1 MDTFFTYYF
10 SILGVLLVL
19 SIIYEIIKYLLEQDK
34 SDWQYELA
42 NDVLNWCLELYPSSK
57 KKPHLKLVDG
67 PSDYAGEYYFQNNTI
82 YLYRE
87 NNLTRKRVIH
97 VLIHEFFHFY
107 LITSNPKNQLYQK
120 QLEIYGVNDH
130 PQEILCEALAS
141 ELTKRYLKL

>member
-1 MDTFFTYYF
+1 MDTFFTYCF

-19 SIIYEIIKYLLEQDK
+19 SIIYEIIKYLLGQDK

-42 NDVLNWCLELYPSSK
+42 NDVLSWCLKLYPSAK
-57 KKPHLKLVDG
+57 KKPHLKMVDG
-67 PSDYAGEYYFQNNTI
+67 PSYNAGEYCFQENTI
-82 YLYRE
+82 YLYRD

-107 LITSNPKNQLYQK
+107 LITSNSKNQLYHK
-120 QLEIYGVNDH
+120 QLEIYGVDDH

-141 ELTKRYLKL
+141 ELTKRYLRA

>member
-19 SIIYEIIKYLLEQDK
+19 SIIYETIKYLLEQDK

-42 NDVLNWCLELYPSSK
+42 SDVLNWCLELYPSSK
-57 KKPHLKLVDG
+57 KKPHLEMVDG
-67 PSDYAGEYYFQNNTI
+67 PSDYAGEYYLHINTI

-107 LITSNPKNQLYQK
+107 LITSNSKNQLYQK

-141 ELTKRYLKL
+141 ELTKRYLRS

>member
-1 MDTFFTYYF
+1 MLTLM
-10 SILGVLLVL
+10 S
-19 SIIYEIIKYLLEQDK
+19 EIIKYLLEQDER
-34 SDWQYELA
+34 DWQFELA

-57 KKPHLKLVDG
+57 KKPHLEMVDG
-67 PSDYAGEYYFQNNTI
+67 PSDYAGEYYLHINTI

-107 LITSNPKNQLYQK
+107 LITSNSKNQLYQK

-130 PQEILCEALAS
+130 PQEILCEVLAS
-141 ELTKRYLKL
+141 ELTKRYLRS

>member
-19 SIIYEIIKYLLEQDK
+19 SIIYDTIKYLLEKDER
-34 SDWQYELA
+34 DWQFELA
-42 NDVLNWCLELYPSSK
+42 NDVLDWCLELYPSSK
-57 KKPHLKLVDG
+57 KKPHLKMVDG
-67 PSDYAGEYYFQNNTI
+67 PSDYAGEYYLHINTI

-107 LITSNPKNQLYQK
+107 LITSNSKNQLYHK
-120 QLEIYGVNDH
+120 QLEIYGANDH